1 MYSGVDQVAEE
12 LRNHLPYDTSMFEG
26 SSGSPIFDK
35 DGYVIAMHTQGLA
48 AVDGGKRIMEFGV
61 TFKAIFED
69 IRQLK
74 GADIAAELFPEY
86 SPFEF
91 SAMDVD

>member
-1 MYSGVDQVAEE
+1 MCNGADEVAEE
-12 LRNHLPYDTSMFEG
+12 FKNRLPYDTSMFEG

-35 DGYVIAMHTQGLA
+35 DGYVVAMHTQGWS

-74 GADIAAELFPEY
+74 GADIAAKLFPNY
-86 SPFEF
+86 SPI
-91 SAMDVD
+91 

>member
-1 MYSGVDQVAEE
+1 
-12 LRNHLPYDTSMFEG
+12 MFEG